1 MKTDGMRRKSKST
14 FFFTRGGLKGNEEEM
29 KGNEI
34 RIYKETK
41 KVGQLVRDAKG
52 KVIMKRRNTLTV
64 NE

>member
-1 MKTDGMRRKSKST
+1 
-14 FFFTRGGLKGNEEEM
+14 M